1 MDSCC
6 RTLFFILYFNCDK
19 DYFALYL
26 CLLFKFCLEQPN
38 DYKIDEK
45 SFDHGGCGEVFMC
58 TRLSDNKRLVVK
70 KAKLEDVPAE
80 LRDSEMQV
88 QIKLSVILMIIK
100 IIFSIF

>member
-1 MDSCC
+1 MP
-6 RTLFFILYFNCDK
+6 L
-19 DYFALYL
+19 
-26 CLLFKFCLEQPN
+26 N

>member
-1 MDSCC
+1 MP
-6 RTLFFILYFNCDK
+6 L
-19 DYFALYL
+19 
-26 CLLFKFCLEQPN
+26 N

-80 LRDSEMQV
+80 LRDDEIED
-88 QIKLSVILMIIK
+88 QILKTVFLMIIK